1 MSQIFRTFA
10 PNMRRLYTI
19 LLLLA
24 AFSLA
29 AMAQEQEISVA
40 ERNAAQGFNDTIDRL
55 DPGFVTVGL
64 VVAEP
69 TNSTDD
75 LFGILGHCF
84 LRLQCQTF
92 GLDYCFSYESESV
105 NAQLDKFL
113 VGDLKMG
120 MFSFQTK
127 EYIKDYEAW
136 GRAVH
141 EYSLNLP
148 PEAEQRLWEMLDNEV
163 AKGSMRSFDLIR
175 RGCAISIVKFVEK
188 AISPEK
194 IEYHEWPSYID
205 KSRHEI
211 MRLHLND
218 YPWER
223 FVIFT
228 LLGGAY
234 NEECSNP
241 DKLICPADI
250 LYTWSHATIDGK
262 PLLTEERTLV
272 DKPSV
277 KHKEPF
283 TPMLFML
290 LIFLLTIVFV
300 VVGWKE
306 WDYVLLGT
314 QVVIGCLLLYL
325 YFISSIADRPNLWQL
340 VLYNPLPAILWHWR
354 KYWQV
359 PYAGLLVVWI
369 ILVFTTN
376 FCAVE
381 YEHVVFAAS
390 IILLNCKD
398 WLREKYRNFVKRKI

>member
-1 MSQIFRTFA
+1 MKT
-10 PNMRRLYTI
+10 LYTPIIMNKI
-19 LLLLA
+19 LLICVSMCL
-24 AFSLA
+24 SLTV
-29 AMAQEQEISVA
+29 MADDAQLSIV
-40 ERNAAQGFNDTIDRL
+40 ERNAAQGFNDTIDRTAE
-55 DPGFVTVGL
+55 DFVTVSL
-64 VVAEP
+64 VIAEP
-69 TNSTDD
+69 TNSADD

-84 LRLQCQTF
+84 LRLQCPTF

-141 EYSLNLP
+141 EYKLNLP
-148 PEAEQRLWEMLDNEV
+148 PDAEQRLWEMLDQEV
-163 AKGSMRSFDLIR
+163 AKGRMRKFDLIR
-175 RGCAISIVKFVEK
+175 RGCAISIVKFIER
-188 AISPEK
+188 AIYPEK

-205 KSRHEI
+205 QSRHEI
-211 MRLHLND
+211 MRMHLKD

-228 LLGGAY
+228 LLGGTY
-234 NEECSNP
+234 NEDCSNQ

-250 LYTWSHATIDGK
+250 LYTWSHATIKGM
-262 PLLTEERTLV
+262 PLLTKERTLV

-300 VVGWKE
+300 IIDWKE

-325 YFISSIADRPNLWQL
+325 YFISSIADHPNLWQL
-340 VLYNPLPAILWHWR
+340 IVYNPLPALLWRWR
-354 KYWQV
+354 RYWQI
-359 PYAGLLVVWI
+359 PYAALLMIWI
-369 ILVFTTN
+369 LLACTTN

-381 YEHVVFAAS
+381 YEHVVFAVS
-390 IILLNCKD
+390 VILLYCKD
-398 WLREKYRNFVKRKI
+398 WLRTKVVALVKK